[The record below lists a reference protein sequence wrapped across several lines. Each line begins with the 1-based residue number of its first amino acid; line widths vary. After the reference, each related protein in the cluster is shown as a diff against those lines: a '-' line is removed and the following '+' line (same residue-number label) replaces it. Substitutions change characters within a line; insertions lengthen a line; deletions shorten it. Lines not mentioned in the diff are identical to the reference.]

1 MSIYLLTQDLG
12 ILVVAP
18 KSTIRKT
25 LLTSRDIWVIIM
37 IVILSIF
44 FCIVNGK
51 YFKYSENYKPIR
63 HSEPEK
69 IMSEKAADKAR
80 IKNFLTF
87 FPKKKKDF
95 LTKSYPRKGCR

>member
-51 YFKYSENYKPIR
+51 YFKYSENYKSIR

-69 IMSEKAADKAR
+69 IISEKAADKAR
-80 IKNFLTF
+80 IKKFLMF
-87 FPKKKKDF
+87 SKKKIP
-95 LTKSYPRKGCR
+95 LNYYII